1 MAIPSK
7 DDKVAIVSTGLEVV
21 GYDMTDWLDSGE
33 LVAVGGVSVA
43 AYSGVTIANEARNSA
58 AVVIN
63 GKSVAI
69 SKAAQF
75 SITGQTTTGSTDGD
89 ANYTFEVT
97 VTSDGTPARVQTFEA
112 RVQVV

>member
-33 LVAVGGVSVA
+33 LVSTVSVA
-43 AYSGVTIANEARNSA
+43 AYSGVTIANEATNAA

-63 GKSVAI
+63 GKTVAI
-69 SKAAQF
+69 GKAAQF

-89 ANYTFEVT
+89 ANYTFEMT
-97 VTSDGTPARVQTFEA
+97 VTADGTPARVQTFEA
-112 RVQVV
+112 KAQVV